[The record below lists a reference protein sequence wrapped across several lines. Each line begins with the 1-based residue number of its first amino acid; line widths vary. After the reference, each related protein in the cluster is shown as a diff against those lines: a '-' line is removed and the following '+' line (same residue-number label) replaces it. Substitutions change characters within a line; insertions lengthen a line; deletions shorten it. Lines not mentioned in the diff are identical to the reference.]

1 MKKGSIVRGLAGA
14 FLAGCLLS
22 GCQAEVASSGAAR
35 PVADEAAAGKPA
47 GTARAAAGSPA
58 AAQPAPDAASGGK
71 PAGGAGTAA
80 GPSAAAA
87 VPAGSEE
94 RTSVE
99 QPDSVLVLVNK
110 QHALPEGYKPSDLVE
125 PDVPFLFKEH
135 LEKRL
140 MRKEAAAALEKLFA
154 GARQDGIELAGV
166 SAFRSFSTQR
176 AVFGQYV
183 RQDGEDKARS
193 YSAVP
198 GTSEHQTGLA
208 IDLSGRSGACA
219 ATDCFDGTPEARWI
233 AEHSYEYGFILRY
246 PKGQEALTGYQ
257 YEPWHIRYVGVKAA
271 ADIFKQHLTL
281 EQYLG
286 AL

>member
-22 GCQAEVASSGAAR
+22 GCQVEVASSGAAR
-35 PVADEAAAGKPA
+35 PAADEAAAGKPA

-58 AAQPAPDAASGGK
+58 AAQPAADAT
-71 PAGGAGTAA
+71 PGGAGT
-80 GPSAAAA
+80 AA

-94 RTSVE
+94 QTSVE

-110 QHALPEGYKPSDLVE
+110 QHALPEGYKPSDLAE

-257 YEPWHIRYVGVKAA
+257 YEPWHIRYVGVKPA